1 MHGSLEGALDLFAAS
16 GAIPGAVVL
25 VADLSGVLTEAAVG
39 HADIAQ
45 GRPMQMDTLF
55 WVASQTKPVT
65 AAALMMLVDEAKVR
79 LDDLVMDYLPE
90 FGKLWVRAEEDE
102 DHILLRRPERPVTVR
117 DLLCHMSGMPFLS
130 AMEEPSIDLLTL
142 PQAVR
147 SYVMTPLA
155 SKPGHSYCYSN
166 MGINTAGRVI
176 EVVSGMSYEAFVME
190 RLLRPLGMDDTTF
203 RPDQEQLRRLAT
215 NYRPNA
221 DGSAYEA
228 TDISFLH
235 YPLDSPQRQPVPA
248 GGLFS
253 TAPDML
259 KFLRMILGRGV
270 YQGTQF
276 LSESAVAQMA
286 QRQTPAGVEA
296 NYGLGWGLGAD
307 SFGHGGA
314 CGTDMKVYPDAGI
327 AALYMIQHQGLTEQ
341 GGGCYPA
348 FEAAV
353 RDLLVSRAGA
363 E

>member
-1 MHGSLEGALDLFAAS
+1 MNSSLEGVLDPFAAA

-25 VADLSGVLTEAAVG
+25 VADGSSVLAEAAVG
-39 HADIAQ
+39 HADLVQ
-45 GRPMQMDTLF
+45 GRPMRMDTLF

-65 AAALMMLVDEAKVR
+65 AAALMMLVDESKVR
-79 LDDLVMDYLPE
+79 LDDPVADYLPE

-102 DHILLRRPERPVTVR
+102 DHLLLERPERPVTVR
-117 DLLCHMSGMPFLS
+117 DLLCHMSGMPFRS

-142 PQAVR
+142 SGATR
-147 SYVMTPLA
+147 SYLMTPLA
-155 SKPGHSYCYSN
+155 AQPGRNFLYSN
-166 MGINTAGRVI
+166 MGINTIGRVI
-176 EVVSGMSYEAFVME
+176 EVVSGTSYESFVTE

-203 RPDQEQLRRLAT
+203 SPNPEQLGRLAT
-215 NYRPNA
+215 NYRPSA

-228 TDISFLH
+228 TNISFLF
-235 YPLDSPQRQPVPA
+235 YPLDSPERQAVPA

-270 YQGTQF
+270 YEGTRL
-276 LSESAVAQMA
+276 LSESAVTQMA
-286 QRQTPAGVEA
+286 QRQTPAEVEA
-296 NYGLGWGLGAD
+296 NYGLGWSLGPD

-341 GGGCYPA
+341 GGGCFAA
-348 FEAAV
+348 FEAAL
-353 RDLLVSRAGA
+353 RDLFVSRVGA

>member
-1 MHGSLEGALDLFAAS
+1 VKSSLEGVLDPFAAA
-16 GAIPGAVVL
+16 GAIPGVVAL
-25 VADLSGVLTEAAVG
+25 VADESGILAEAAVG

-45 GRPMQMDTLF
+45 GRPMRMDTLF

-65 AAALMMLVDEAKVR
+65 AALLMMLVDEAKVR
-79 LDDLVMDYLPE
+79 LDDPVAEYLPE

-102 DHILLRRPERPVTVR
+102 DHVLLRRPERPVTVR
-117 DLLCHMSGMPFLS
+117 DLLCHMSGLPFLS
-130 AMEEPSIDLLTL
+130 AMEEPTIDLLTL

-155 SKPGHSYCYSN
+155 SQPGQQYLYSN
-166 MGINTAGRVI
+166 MGINTIGRVL
-176 EVVSGMSYEAFVME
+176 EVVSGTPYESFVTE
-190 RLLRPLGMDDTTF
+190 RLLRPLGMDDTAF
-203 RPDQEQLRRLAT
+203 RPSPEQLVRLAT
-215 NYRPNA
+215 TYRPSP

-228 TDISFLH
+228 TDISFLF
-235 YPLDSPQRQPVPA
+235 YPLDSPERQAVPA

-270 YQGTQF
+270 YGGTRL

-286 QRQTPAGVEA
+286 QRQTPAGAEA
-296 NYGLGWGLGAD
+296 NYGLGWSLGAD

-314 CGTDMKVYPDAGI
+314 CGTDMKVYPDAGV
-327 AALYMIQHQGLTEQ
+327 AALYMIQHQGLTEP
-341 GGGCYPA
+341 GGGCFPA

-353 RDLLVSRAGA
+353 RDLSARRAGA